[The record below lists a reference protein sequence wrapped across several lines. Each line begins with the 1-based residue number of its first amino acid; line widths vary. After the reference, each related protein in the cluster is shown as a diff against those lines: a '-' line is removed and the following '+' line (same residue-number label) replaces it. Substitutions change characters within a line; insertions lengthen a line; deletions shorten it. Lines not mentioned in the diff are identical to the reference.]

1 MTEKQTL
8 LDLQGAMLVGL
19 AKLEDQ
25 LRFFDPRG
33 SDEEHEFLIK
43 KMAMYRDNLETVVKR
58 LEELN

>member
-8 LDLQGAMLVGL
+8 LDLQRAMLTAL

-25 LRFFDPRG
+25 LKLFDPKG

-43 KMAMYRDNLETVVKR
+43 KMAMYRDNLDAILKR
-58 LEELN
+58 LEELK